1 LPEAQEIVLEQYFL
15 LDPSFNL
22 NTVRV
27 VNNPSGS
34 NAKPLYMYN
43 RDKSILYYFSVNY
56 LQRLIGIRNSYI
68 HNALLKHGYSNF
80 SLYILE
86 YCEKNNVLVREQYY
100 IDLLV
105 PEYNILK
112 TAGSSLGYKHSTEAI
127 GKIINAGKGRFFSEE
142 ARVKMRAA
150 ALQRIDQIRSSV
162 ARANGRPVLVKNV
175 ETGEILEFASQKEAS
190 KQLGGIMKKQ

>member
-1 LPEAQEIVLEQYFL
+1 L
-15 LDPSFNL
+15 
-22 NTVRV
+22 
-27 VNNPSGS
+27 S
-34 NAKPLYMYN
+34 N
-43 RDKSILYYFSVNY
+43 YFSVNF
-56 LQRLIGIRNSYI
+56 LQTITGLRNSYI

-112 TAGSSLGYKHSTEAI
+112 KAGSSLGYKHSTEAI
-127 GKIINAGKGRFFSEE
+127 EKIINAGKGRFFSEE

-190 KQLGGIMKKQ
+190 KQLGYNEKTVGIYIKSQKLLSLPPPPLGVGDGLSKSSILMRGKFLITKKSI